1 MTTVTIDEVSPS
13 KSLAVSNTTLNR
25 TLMVLFTLG
34 IFTSATLLFVVQPM
48 VGKILL
54 PKLGGAPNVWNT
66 CMLFFQATLLA
77 GYLTAHLLAK
87 YCSLQMQVVG
97 FVTILCLAIFSL
109 PFAVGEE
116 WIVSLLGGADPS
128 VWLLSVLVT
137 RVAPAFFALSVT
149 SPLLQRWFAES
160 GHPDGKDPY
169 FLYSASNIG
178 SILSLLL
185 YPVLIE
191 VVWGVQTQT
200 EYWQMGFAAFMLIAT
215 ICGIASWFGSERV
228 ENITSQAPETAEDCG
243 VVTWK
248 QRGLWLLLSAVPSSL
263 MLGVTTYVSTDV
275 SSMPMIWVVPLVL
288 YLLTFVIAFSKREI
302 VSSYWVGRI
311 SALLILTVT
320 VTWVTGAN
328 DPPIVIVPMHLLMF
342 FTATLFCHQR
352 LVANRPHASHLTEFY
367 LWMSIGGVVGGL
379 FNALIAPN
387 LFVSILEYPIAMLIA
402 SLLRES
408 SPEETEQSKENQR
421 AKTVMFGAIIF
432 SLVGGLNIFA
442 TSSVGSWLVE
452 SLSSVLP
459 LSIEQWTTLMCYG
472 LPACL
477 ILHQLERRA
486 LFTTGLA
493 AILAL
498 SVWHEAT
505 DPEVIARGRN
515 FYGTILTAHSELSGG
530 DTIRMSY
537 GNTVHGW
544 QWTDEDRRRVP
555 LTYYGENSG
564 IGKLI
569 AAQQENR
576 DSVRIGAIGLGGGTL
591 AATLRPTDSMIY
603 YEINPHVVEHAEEH
617 FTYLSDARERG
628 AVADVRLGDARLV
641 LENELRSDNAGSYDI
656 LVIDAFSSDSIPVH
670 LMTQECLQIYLG
682 HLAEDGVLAFHITNR
697 FLNLEPVLGRLA
709 EKNDLAGKI
718 YRHYP
723 ESGLAT
729 DGETGETVSFW
740 VLLANDPA
748 DIGISQADET
758 LQALEF
764 DPESRPWTDDYTN
777 ILSVFQVRF

>member
-13 KSLAVSNTTLNR
+13 KSLAMSDTFLNR
-25 TLMVLFTLG
+25 TLMIVFTVG
-34 IFTSATLLFVVQPM
+34 IFTSATLLFIVQPM

-66 CMLFFQATLLA
+66 CMVFFQATLLA

-87 YCSLQMQVVG
+87 YCSLPVQVAS

-109 PFAVGEE
+109 PFSVGEE
-116 WIVSLLGGADPS
+116 WIASLLGGANPS
-128 VWLLSVLVT
+128 VWLLSVLAT
-137 RVAPAFFALSVT
+137 RVAPAFFALSIT
-149 SPLLQRWFAES
+149 SPLLQKWFAES
-160 GHPDGKDPY
+160 RHPDGKDPY

-185 YPVLIE
+185 YPVLFE
-191 VVWGVQTQT
+191 VIWGVQTQT
-200 EYWQMGFAAFMLIAT
+200 VYWKVGFAVFMLIAT
-215 ICGIASWFGSERV
+215 FCGIASWIGQTRQVAATTE
-228 ENITSQAPETAEDCG
+228 EEETEIKAT
-243 VVTWK
+243 VVTWQ

-275 SSMPMIWVVPLVL
+275 SSMPMIWVVPLAL

-387 LFVSILEYPIAMLIA
+387 LFATILEYPVAMLLA
-402 SLLRES
+402 SLLRET
-408 SPEETEQSKENQR
+408 SPEEAEQPHDNQQ
-421 AKTVMFGAIIF
+421 AKLVIFGAIIF
-432 SLVGGLNIFA
+432 SLVGGLNVLA
-442 TSSVGSWLVE
+442 TSAFGNSLIE
-452 SLSSVLP
+452 SLASVAP
-459 LSIEQWTTLMCYG
+459 LSMEQLTTLICFG

-477 ILHQLERRA
+477 VLHQLERRA
-486 LFTTGLA
+486 FFTTGLA
-493 AILAL
+493 AILIL
-498 SVWHEAT
+498 SVWQEAT
-505 DPEVIARGRN
+505 NPEVIARGRN

-530 DTIRMSY
+530 ETIRMSH

-544 QWTDEDRRRVP
+544 QWTDEDRRRIP

-569 AAQQENR
+569 AAHQAGKE
-576 DSVRIGAIGLGGGTL
+576 SVHIGAIGLGGGTL

-603 YEINPHVVEHAEEH
+603 YEINPQVADHAEQY

-628 AVADVRLGDARLV
+628 AVADVRLGMPDW
-641 LENELRSDNAGSYDI
+641 
-656 LVIDAFSSDSIPVH
+656 
-670 LMTQECLQIYLG
+670 
-682 HLAEDGVLAFHITNR
+682 
-697 FLNLEPVLGRLA
+697 
-709 EKNDLAGKI
+709 
-718 YRHYP
+718 
-723 ESGLAT
+723 
-729 DGETGETVSFW
+729 FW
-740 VLLANDPA
+740 RMN
-748 DIGISQADET
+748 
-758 LQALEF
+758 
-764 DPESRPWTDDYTN
+764 
-777 ILSVFQVRF
+777 